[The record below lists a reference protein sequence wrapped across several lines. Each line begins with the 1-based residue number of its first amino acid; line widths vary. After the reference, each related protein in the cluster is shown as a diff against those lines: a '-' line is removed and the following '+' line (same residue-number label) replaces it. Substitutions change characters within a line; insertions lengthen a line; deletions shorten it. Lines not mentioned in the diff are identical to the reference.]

1 MDSNHPHLVEIK
13 LICGLNHMKCNG
25 LFLKSNICH
34 YSSII
39 IYGKKSIDGELFCLG
54 PFNKI
59 GIDNRIV
66 NTVNNTILG
75 HVDNV
80 ILYADLDDVAPLLE

>member
-1 MDSNHPHLVEIK
+1 MNYNHLHLFEIK
-13 LICGLNHMKCNG
+13 LIHGLNHMKCNG
-25 LFLKSNICH
+25 RLLKPNASH

-54 PFNKI
+54 AFNKI
-59 GIDNRIV
+59 GIDNCIV